1 MNNTNPESLPV
12 STTLISSVS
21 PPNCA
26 ANQHQLTSPWA
37 GIRRY
42 TLQFSPKKA
51 NPGYVARARAIYD
64 GLLHELTGNYPS
76 LYIAIE
82 PDSGD
87 YFLNADKDLAQQSA
101 RQKHPGRLICTF
113 QFAIGV
119 IPFIGLCLMPWVVE
133 TKGKPLPD

>member
-12 STTLISSVS
+12 SNTLISSVS
-21 PPNCA
+21 PPNA
-26 ANQHQLTSPWA
+26 TNQHQPTTPWV

-64 GLLHELTGNYPS
+64 SLLDELNGNYPS
-76 LYIAIE
+76 WYVAIE

-87 YFLNADKDLAQQSA
+87 YFLNTDKNLAQQSA

-113 QFAIGV
+113 KFTQGAS
-119 IPFIGLCLMPWVVE
+119 
-133 TKGKPLPD
+133 

>member
-21 PPNCA
+21 PPDCA
-26 ANQHQLTSPWA
+26 TNQHQPTSPWT

-42 TLQFSPKKA
+42 TNQFSPKKA

-64 GLLHELTGNYPS
+64 NLFHELSGNYPGS
-76 LYIAIE
+76 YIAIE

-87 YFLNADKDLAQQSA
+87 YSLNADKGLAQQSA

-113 QFAIGV
+113 QLIQGAS
-119 IPFIGLCLMPWVVE
+119 
-133 TKGKPLPD
+133 

>member
-1 MNNTNPESLPV
+1 MNHTNPESLPG
-12 STTLISSVS
+12 SNTLISSVS

-26 ANQHQLTSPWA
+26 TNQHQPTSPWT

-64 GLLHELTGNYPS
+64 HLFHELTDNYPS
-76 LYIAIE
+76 WYVAIE

-87 YFLNADKDLAQQSA
+87 YFVHADKDLAQQSA

-113 QFAIGV
+113 QFTQRAS
-119 IPFIGLCLMPWVVE
+119 
-133 TKGKPLPD
+133 

>member
-12 STTLISSVS
+12 SATLISSVS

-26 ANQHQLTSPWA
+26 INQHQPASPWA

-64 GLLHELTGNYPS
+64 SLLHELTSNYPGS
-76 LYIAIE
+76 YIAIE

-87 YFLNADKDLAQQSA
+87 YFLNADKGLAQQSA
-101 RQKHPGRLICTF
+101 RQKYPGRLICTF
-113 QFAIGV
+113 QFTQGAS
-119 IPFIGLCLMPWVVE
+119 
-133 TKGKPLPD
+133 

>member
-12 STTLISSVS
+12 STTLISSASS
-21 PPNCA
+21 PNSTT
-26 ANQHQLTSPWA
+26 NQHQPISPWA

-64 GLLHELTGNYPS
+64 SLLHELTGNYPGW
-76 LYIAIE
+76 YVAIE

-101 RQKHPGRLICTF
+101 RQKHPSQLICTF
-113 QFAIGV
+113 QFTQGAS
-119 IPFIGLCLMPWVVE
+119 
-133 TKGKPLPD
+133 